1 MGIIDKCDRLG
12 ENILRDKG
20 INSLPIDV
28 KKIAQDAE
36 IILEPFPE
44 GQSGIGYAGMLLHRG
59 NQFAIFYSTRI
70 ASEGFQ
76 RFTIA
81 HELGHYFIE
90 GHPEAVLDANG
101 IHKSR
106 EPFSSND
113 SYERQADSF
122 AAGLLMPSW
131 LCQQV
136 ARRHDDGLDPIIAIA
151 DACNT
156 SLMASA
162 IRYVELSKDKVAILV
177 SQNGKILFSS
187 ASPAMLR
194 AGFFVKSGTPIPAN
208 SLSATCSSDSGFI
221 RKADTGEQE
230 SDLSDWSVHD
240 SCLCYEQVKGL
251 GATGKLLTVLVPQEE
266 DDEDQEESGD
276 FELRFR
282 R

>member
-12 ENILRDKG
+12 ESLLKEKG

-28 KKIAQDAE
+28 KKIALDAE

-44 GQSGIGYAGMLLHRG
+44 GQSGIGFAGMLLHRG
-59 NQFAIFYSTRI
+59 NQFAIFYSTQI

-131 LCQQV
+131 LCQQIV
-136 ARRHDDGLDPIIAIA
+136 RKNDEGLNSIIAIA
-151 DACNT
+151 DACKT

-162 IRYVELSKDKVAILV
+162 IRYVELSKDKVAIVV
-177 SQNGKILFSS
+177 SQNGKVLFSS
-187 ASPAMLR
+187 ASPTMLR
-194 AGFFVKSGTPIPAN
+194 AGFFVQSGTVIPSY
-208 SLSATCSSDSGFI
+208 SLSAACSSNESFI

-230 SDLSDWSVHD
+230 GDLSDWSAHD

-251 GATGKLLTVLVPQEE
+251 GGTGKLLTVLVPQEE
-266 DDEDQEESGD
+266 EDEDEEVRD
-276 FELRFR
+276 EFELRFR
-282 R
+282 